1 MKLDLASVN
10 NRNVNLKSYFIMG
23 KFFIVCI
30 LVLHGALLAKGDIGT
45 YCRERNFK
53 SVNRK
58 DMLNIRWFHLIKMS
72 SALPFL
78 SVEFRTFQ
86 FYPCILLGD

>member
-1 MKLDLASVN
+1 MSLTRTVKLDLASVN

-23 KFFIVCI
+23 KFFFVCM
-30 LVLHGALLAKGDIGT
+30 LVLHGALFAKGDIGT

-58 DMLNIRWFHLIKMS
+58 DMLCWIYVGF
-72 SALPFL
+72 
-78 SVEFRTFQ
+78 T
-86 FYPCILLGD
+86 